1 MFFPL
6 YEQLPLKIQLKVDVS
21 VKRVQALGCS
31 QALGPLS
38 TKPWMEEELLILQAS
53 SGGDG

>member
-38 TKPWMEEELLILQAS
+38 TKPWMEELLILQAS

>member
-21 VKRVQALGCS
+21 VKKVQALGCS
-31 QALGPLS
+31 QALGPLG
-38 TKPWMEEELLILQAS
+38 TKPWMEELLILQAS